1 MLSIAVT
8 SRTTTETGHSVFFF
22 FFFSRMNHRL

>member
-8 SRTTTETGHSVFFF
+8 SRTTTETGHGVYI
-22 FFFSRMNHRL
+22 FFSRMNHRL